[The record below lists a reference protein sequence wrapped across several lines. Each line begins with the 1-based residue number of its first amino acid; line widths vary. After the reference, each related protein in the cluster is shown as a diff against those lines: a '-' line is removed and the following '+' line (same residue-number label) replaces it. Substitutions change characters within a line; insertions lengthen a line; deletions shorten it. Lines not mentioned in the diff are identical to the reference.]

1 MLGKN
6 YIPLALHSLGGV
18 QFGLFCKRDILE
30 EIEYISVADVACGIG
45 NVFHNKGAIAA
56 FLQMKARN
64 GELVDGKEN
73 RQKSVKMLF
82 VNSHLAAHVKNVDA
96 RNSDYW
102 RIVSELEAQ
111 APPMFLRP
119 RRSSSPSAEFESNND
134 LSGGEHLI
142 NSIDHVFFC
151 GDLNYRIELPREHT
165 QHLVSRLE
173 EILESDR
180 PLIEKEKVTRPLY
193 LELLRHDQLSRTL
206 STGRAFPGFT
216 EGKISFSPT
225 FKFDKGTS
233 KYDTSHK
240 QRIPAWTDRILFKPF
255 GVRVLEYDAATEAIH
270 SDHRP
275 VFGSFRASLL
285 GRIQNEKTS
294 NNKTR
299 NSSKRKSRRN
309 ISNSVEN
316 STNIETVEPASK
328 ENRTVKKKRRK
339 RKTRTSLKQS

>member
-18 QFGLFCKRDILE
+18 QFGLFCKRDILD

-56 FLQMKARN
+56 FLQIKARN
-64 GELVDGKEN
+64 GELNDGKEK

-119 RRSSSPSAEFESNND
+119 RQSSSPSDEFESNND
-134 LSGGEHLI
+134 LSGGEYLT
-142 NSIDHVFFC
+142 NSMDHIFFC

-165 QHLVSRLE
+165 QYLVSRLE
-173 EILESDR
+173 EILESDKD
-180 PLIEKEKVTRPLY
+180 LIEKDKITRPLY
-193 LELLRHDQLSRTL
+193 HELLRHDQLSRTL

-285 GRIQNEKTS
+285 GRIQNEKIG
-294 NNKTR
+294 NKKSR

-309 ISNSVEN
+309 LSNSLEN
-316 STNIETVEPASK
+316 STYKDTEETTREENNIVQ
-328 ENRTVKKKRRK
+328 KKRRK
-339 RKTRTSLKQS
+339 RKTRSSLKQS